1 MSRFREAE
9 FRRRAL
15 RLGTFRPGRFRR
27 SHSGR
32 ALLLLCS
39 VVLSAVLDARAARAE
54 QSAVATRDSQDVR
67 QTVSDVLADPEYRH
81 LHDRE
86 KPDRDNTD
94 LPQWF
99 KDFLEWLFGDDSS
112 SSTASEKSFSLAS
125 GLYYLALAALAVAL
139 LYLIVAIV
147 RSSGQSSPVER
158 SEFSA
163 DAEAILPTQPPGD
176 VPTNEYERRA
186 LAAAQAGDFRGAL
199 RELVLGSMSWTER
212 AGLVR
217 YRRGLT
223 NRDYVR
229 AVWRMVERRESLLQI
244 VLAFERVFYGRRPA
258 DEATFDACLVEF
270 RQSFLTEA
278 NDAQPSR

>member
-1 MSRFREAE
+1 
-9 FRRRAL
+9 
-15 RLGTFRPGRFRR
+15 
-27 SHSGR
+27 
-32 ALLLLCS
+32 